1 MDRRHPA
8 RLIRHAAQRT
18 CRRSMRTATAAL
30 GTTMSRP
37 SSLAGSH
44 RVSLPISSQGA
55 AKDCALSLTWSGRAA
70 ENAGLLKRQH
80 RSRSQRRFPE
90 DALVANVGCRRIL
103 VAAEC
108 PGEGPFAMRFAD
120 LRHGGSRGAGSA
132 LASRLRA
139 GWMEA
144 RVTKV
149 ARVSARFSKSLAGVG
164 CDSQVRGRWMNR
176 CPGASSPHHPGSFM
190 AFLRGQN
197 RGQNSF
203 I

>member
-1 MDRRHPA
+1 MLPGGVGSSASEPILFERPA
-8 RLIRHAAQRT
+8 SLSPLTLSAARAPT
-18 CRRSMRTATAAL
+18 H
-30 GTTMSRP
+30 G
-37 SSLAGSH
+37 LAG
-44 RVSLPISSQGA
+44 RIAFGASLVV
-55 AKDCALSLTWSGRAA
+55 A
-70 ENAGLLKRQH
+70 ER
-80 RSRSQRRFPE
+80 
-90 DALVANVGCRRIL
+90 
-103 VAAEC
+103 

-120 LRHGGSRGAGSA
+120 LRHGGLRGAGSA

-139 GWMEA
+139 GWMQA

-149 ARVSARFSKSLAGVG
+149 ARVSARFSKSLASVG
-164 CDSQVRGRWMNR
+164 CDSQVRGRWMNC